1 MRRARDI
8 GAAVLKVSP
17 VNDAL
22 VGGEEVK
29 MLDAYIIEQ
38 IRKRDEERRR
48 IYERPALELPLEPIP
63 QLDDDEPEAEEAPEP
78 RRVIIIDL

>member
-1 MRRARDI
+1 
-8 GAAVLKVSP
+8 
-17 VNDAL
+17 
-22 VGGEEVK
+22 

-48 IYERPALELPLEPIP
+48 IYERPALELPLEPLRP
-63 QLDDDEPEAEEAPEP
+63 PEDEAEEEPAEP